1 MIFVTVGTH
10 EQPMDR
16 LVRALDGLGAVD
28 VPADEAIVV
37 QGGPCVLPVR
47 RVELHGMMAFPSVQE
62 HMARARI
69 VVTHGGP
76 ATIMQ
81 ALSHGKVP
89 LVVPRQA
96 RYGEHV
102 DDHQVRFAR
111 RIADRVVLVM
121 EMDEL
126 PAALRAHAERT
137 AATPPQELGPA
148 RAAAFA
154 ARMDALCRDLVRRR
168 SVLGWRA

>member
-16 LVRALDGLGAVD
+16 LVRALDALSDAV
-28 VPADEAIVV
+28 VPADEPIVV
-37 QGGPCVLPVR
+37 QAGPCALPVR
-47 RVELHGMMAFPSVQE
+47 RVEMHGIMAFGAVQD
-62 HMARARI
+62 HLARARI

-89 LVVPRQA
+89 IVVPRQS
-96 RYGEHV
+96 RHGEHV
-102 DDHQVRFAR
+102 DDHQVRFVR

-126 PAALRAHAERT
+126 GPALRDHAQRAAAIPAHDR
-137 AATPPQELGPA
+137 GPA

-154 ARMDALCRDLVRRR
+154 ARLDTLCRDLVGRRG
-168 SVLGWRA
+168 VLG